1 MNKDSHTETPS
12 LLFRGVY
19 TKEDDFM
26 ESRDIQKVQI
36 RQKIER
42 LQAQLDYLERLD
54 SLEAKQSNSLESS
67 EVQEKDASEKI

>member
-12 LLFRGVY
+12 PSFRGVY

-26 ESRDIQKVQI
+26 GSRDIQKVQI